1 MGPQPLQLS
10 MGPLVHFCSS
20 VCQLFAQLGVLD
32 MTVLVVRGMTA
43 AAGSWVYDGTW
54 CEVQQAFVFPDPGP
68 VIPIIFAR
76 LRTVGHDEG
85 GGVGGFACV
94 PELKHVFIYIG
105 NGNVVFDSGMP
116 VQDHAHVVVKG
127 GSAFGYYAHF
137 QLPCRGDHLLPLVPP
152 GLVIAFY
159 G

>member
-10 MGPLVHFCSS
+10 MGPQVHFCSS

-32 MTVLVVRGMTA
+32 MTVLLVRGMTA
-43 AAGSWVYDGTW
+43 AAGSWVYDGTG

-94 PELKHVFIYIG
+94 PELKHVFIRSEERRVGKERRSRWESYDEEKKLMWC
-105 NGNVVFDSGMP
+105 VKHL
-116 VQDHAHVVVKG
+116 DH
-127 GSAFGYYAHF
+127 
-137 QLPCRGDHLLPLVPP
+137 
-152 GLVIAFY
+152 
-159 G
+159 